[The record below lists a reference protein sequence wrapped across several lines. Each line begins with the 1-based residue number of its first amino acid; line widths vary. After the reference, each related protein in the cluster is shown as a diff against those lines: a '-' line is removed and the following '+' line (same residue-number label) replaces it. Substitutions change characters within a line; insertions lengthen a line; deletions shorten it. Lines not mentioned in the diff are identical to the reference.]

1 MSESLVI
8 QITPGVN
15 PALGRALRDVVAE
28 VRFEELPARSGV
40 CGLVAPAVD
49 LRAAGPHPA
58 SVGILGLI
66 RSLDEAAACAAIG
79 AMSALATAPVET
91 LVEAAVAAAER
102 RTVLRSG
109 RPAYSDD
116 LVDTLHA
123 QLRSL
128 TERRQGWEHEVRTPL
143 GIIRSNAANLR
154 DGIDGPI
161 TADQGDSIE
170 SILDAATQLER
181 LLDRDQIPRPNTP
194 PIVLPSEMRNQRRR
208 TRVGE
213 GGIGRTLVH
222 IVPLVRRVVAQFTAS
237 AERQGVA
244 LRLSAASDLPMIW
257 VDEVKIIQLVSNLV
271 SNALKHG
278 GDARSI
284 QVRVAEES
292 VTGAAEMY
300 GIRLTVRDSGAGIR
314 EDLIE
319 RIFERGVRGYG
330 DQPAPPGLGLGLT
343 VSRDLVASHGGRLWA
358 ENLPEG
364 GAAFHAILPVDLRSL
379 HLRG

>member
-1 MSESLVI
+1 MSKSLVI
-8 QITPGVN
+8 QIAPGVN
-15 PALGRALRDVVAE
+15 PELGRALRHAVAE
-28 VRFEELPARSGV
+28 VRFEALPARSGV
-40 CGLVAPAVD
+40 CGLVAPAIG
-49 LRAAGPHPA
+49 LSAAGPQPA
-58 SVGILGLI
+58 SVGVLGLI
-66 RSLDEAAACAAIG
+66 CSLEEAAACAAIG

-91 LVEAAVAAAER
+91 LVEAAVAAASR
-102 RTVLRSG
+102 GTVLRSG
-109 RPAYSDD
+109 RPAYSDG

-128 TERRQGWEHEVRTPL
+128 TERRHGWEHEVRTPL

-170 SILDAATQLER
+170 SVLDAATQLER
-181 LLDRDQIPRPNTP
+181 LLDREQFPRPNIP
-194 PIVLPSEMRNQRRR
+194 PIVLPNELPNQRRG
-208 TRVGE
+208 TRVVE
-213 GGIGRTLVH
+213 GGTGRALIH
-222 IVPLVRRVVAQFTAS
+222 IVPLVRRVVAQFTAT

-257 VDEVKIIQLVSNLV
+257 IDEVKITQLVSNLI

-284 QVRVAEES
+284 QVRVAGES
-292 VTGAAEMY
+292 VTGVIALH
-300 GIRLTVRDSGAGIR
+300 GIRLTVRDSGDGIR

-330 DQPAPPGLGLGLT
+330 DKPAPPGLGLGLT
-343 VSRDLVASHGGRLWA
+343 VSRDLVAAHGGRLWA

-364 GAAFHAILPVDLRSL
+364 GAAFHAVLPVDLRSFPL
-379 HLRG
+379 